1 MWTDGDRSICQRYT
15 GTSALIDLSS
25 EKEKKK
31 SLKKA

>member
-1 MWTDGDRSICQRYT
+1 MWTDGDRSICPRYT
-15 GTSALIDLSS
+15 GTSAS